1 MAGNDTRDTPEKREP
16 KWRDAFLKALSNSGN
31 VLISCQAAR
40 VARKTVYRHRD
51 RFPAFRKRWEDALED
66 STDLLEDEARRR
78 AATGI
83 DKPIYYKGERVD
95 TIKEYSDTLLIFLLK
110 AHRPEKFR
118 DNFDVTKLVQ
128 QLSALQQPEAPK
140 PPSGGA
146 AGDQQG

>member
-1 MAGNDTRDTPEKREP
+1 MAVQGTRGTPEKREP
-16 KWRDAFLKALSNSGN
+16 KWWDPFLKALSKSGN
-31 VLISCQAAR
+31 VL
-40 VARKTVYRHRD
+40 VACRSANVIRRTAYKHRD
-51 RFPAFRKRWEDALED
+51 RFPSFRKRWEDALED
-66 STDLLEDEARRR
+66 STDILEAEARRR
-78 AATGI
+78 AASGV